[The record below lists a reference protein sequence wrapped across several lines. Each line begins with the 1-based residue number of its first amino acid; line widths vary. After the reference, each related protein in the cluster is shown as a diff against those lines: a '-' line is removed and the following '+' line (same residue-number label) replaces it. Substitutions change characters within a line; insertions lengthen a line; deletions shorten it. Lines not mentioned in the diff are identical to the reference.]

1 MAGLSSAFL
10 AMIILIIIIIIIII
24 TAVGGGGGGGAAAAA
39 ALPCHPS
46 LLFLSPGDSL
56 QLGNVG
62 EFAHVCQ

>member
-24 TAVGGGGGGGAAAAA
+24 TAVGGGGGGGGAAA

>member
-24 TAVGGGGGGGAAAAA
+24 TAVGGGGGAAGAAA

>member
-24 TAVGGGGGGGAAAAA
+24 TAVGGGGGGAAAA

>member
-24 TAVGGGGGGGAAAAA
+24 TAVGGGGGAGAAAA

>member
-24 TAVGGGGGGGAAAAA
+24 TAVGGGGAAAAA